1 MTGAQR
7 PTQHLPTRVPLD
19 GENVDEALKPPEIA
33 RIPGQQRK
41 ILRQGCRSDH
51 QIRCT
56 TARKAAR
63 SQDCTGNQPVGAR
76 SLDPERNRLDEGLD
90 QLESRL
96 PTGALHRIRCV
107 SRSGTQLGERH
118 DADGKFLGKQ
128 GRVDLRQ
135 VNDDRRIEKA
145 NSVRLRHGA
154 QDPDR

>member
-1 MTGAQR
+1 MR
-7 PTQHLPTRVPLD
+7 PSSPLRSPAFLVSS
-19 GENVDEALKPPEIA
+19 GRSSA
-33 RIPGQQRK
+33 RAVAAI
-41 ILRQGCRSDH
+41 IRSA
-51 QIRCT
+51 
-56 TARKAAR
+56 TARKTAR

-96 PTGALHRIRCV
+96 PTGALHRIRCA
-107 SRSGTQLGERH
+107 SRSGTQLGECH
-118 DADGKFLGKQ
+118 DADGELLGKQ

-145 NSVRLRHGA
+145 DSVRLRHGA